1 MTLAKTVKK
10 YGIYLPML
18 FLVWGCSS
26 RMMTMESYDQIRVGE
41 PIATII
47 EKNGDP
53 YLVDTKDGSTEYK
66 YVEKVTTGNRLIYEN
81 HYTIY
86 VKDGN
91 VVGKTSV
98 QERRPAYD
106 LIYQD
111 DPNHNQYP

>member
-1 MTLAKTVKK
+1 MTVAKIAKK
-10 YGIYLPML
+10 YGICLGL
-18 FLVWGCSS
+18 FLLCGCSS
-26 RMMTMESYDQIRVGE
+26 RMMTLTSYDQIQVGE
-41 PIATII
+41 PIKAVV

-53 YLVDTKDGSTEYK
+53 YGVDTKNGSTEYK
-66 YVEKVTTGNRLIYEN
+66 YVEKVTSGNRLIYEN

>member
-1 MTLAKTVKK
+1 MMTLT
-10 YGIYLPML
+10 
-18 FLVWGCSS
+18 
-26 RMMTMESYDQIRVGE
+26 SYDEIRVGE
-41 PIATII
+41 PIATVV

-53 YLVDTKDGSTEYK
+53 YAVDTKNGSTEYK
-66 YVEKVTTGNRLIYEN
+66 YVEKVTSGNRLIYEN

-86 VKDGN
+86 VKDGS